1 VGPSR
6 SARAPERITWA
17 VDLLD
22 IGPEDRV
29 LEIGCGTGVAVA
41 LVADRLDGGCITAL
55 DRSQVAIQ
63 RAQARNAGA
72 RHRRSGPAAPV
83 RARAFDGGAASVDK
97 AFAINVNVFW
107 TSGAEPECAV
117 LRRVLRPG
125 GPVRLVYEGPG
136 ADGGRDVAPAVVASL
151 EEGGLTTEVTRSPS
165 GLVCVTGADR
175 TARRS
180 RSERGAAVVWP
191 DRRPDGAPRLTWPVG
206 EVTPGRRR
214 SCSSWRPPSTP
225 CTLA

>member
-1 VGPSR
+1 VGLSRSPRNAPDRIAWAVGLLDVGP
-6 SARAPERITWA
+6 
-17 VDLLD
+17 
-22 IGPEDRV
+22 GDRV
-29 LEIGCGTGVAVA
+29 LEVGCGTGVAVA

-63 RAQARNAGA
+63 RAQARNAGHVTA
-72 RHRRSGPAAPV
+72 G
-83 RARAFDGGAASVDK
+83 RARLRRCELADFDGGAASVDK

-151 EEGGLTTEVTRSPS
+151 EKGGLTTEVTRSPS
-165 GLVCVTGADR
+165 GLVCVTG
-175 TARRS
+175 
-180 RSERGAAVVWP
+180 
-191 DRRPDGAPRLTWPVG
+191 RRPDG
-206 EVTPGRRR
+206 
-214 SCSSWRPPSTP
+214 
-225 CTLA
+225 